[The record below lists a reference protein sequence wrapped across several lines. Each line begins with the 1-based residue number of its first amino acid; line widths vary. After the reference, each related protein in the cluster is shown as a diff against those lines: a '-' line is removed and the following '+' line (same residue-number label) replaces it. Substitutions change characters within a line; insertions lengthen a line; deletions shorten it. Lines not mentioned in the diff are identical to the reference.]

1 MLKKSK
7 TISFIAGS
15 LGVGQSTTIANL
27 ALALAQ
33 LNKKILVIDASRY
46 ETATKLLGLT
56 EKSFKNKNLS
66 KALRKNT
73 TLENIILKSPH
84 SVMVD
89 VIFNTEDWFDT
100 HDSDNRETELTRLFS
115 KTKIEENYD
124 FILIDNYY
132 FVEESSLTSLK
143 VADYYIIPFKFE
155 MNSIE
160 HISKITELGLYFKR
174 TFNPKLE
181 NLGCLASL
189 ARKNSERDAKI
200 FQKINELALDKSNVK
215 LLKTIIPKIKISD
228 LNDAI
233 IKLKPDSLLSIGYK
247 ELANEILLL
256 SKENKNSQT
265 SYLSGNNPMQIEG

>member
-1 MLKKSK
+1 
-7 TISFIAGS
+7 
-15 LGVGQSTTIANL
+15 
-27 ALALAQ
+27 
-33 LNKKILVIDASRY
+33 
-46 ETATKLLGLT
+46 
-56 EKSFKNKNLS
+56 
-66 KALRKNT
+66 
-73 TLENIILKSPH
+73 
-84 SVMVD
+84 
-89 VIFNTEDWFDT
+89 
-100 HDSDNRETELTRLFS
+100 
-115 KTKIEENYD
+115 
-124 FILIDNYY
+124 
-132 FVEESSLTSLK
+132 
-143 VADYYIIPFKFE
+143 